1 MTQYIDNDTVRTK
14 KYIDKTVIA
23 AELEKR
29 MQELHPTN
37 THQMQVGEKMD
48 RDVLMWLNALTWV
61 KKILNTLDVK
71 EIGTIGENIIYETV
85 NKEWPIDRNEKFIEM
100 DFDNELKTESGVYVC
115 VDANT
120 KIYYKGDLPHCYLY
134 SKMFRRQNGWELELL
149 SWEKYNEMM
158 ETIKKI

>member
-1 MTQYIDNDTVRTK
+1 MKQHIDKDSVVAK
-14 KYIDKTVIA
+14 KYIDKSAVDA
-23 AELEKR
+23 AIERR
-29 MQELHPTN
+29 MQELRPTN

-61 KKILNTLDVK
+61 KKILDTLEEK
-71 EIGTIGENIIYETV
+71 EIGAAGDNIIYETV

-115 VDANT
+115 FDANT
-120 KIYYKGDLPHCYLY
+120 KIYYKGDFPHCYLY

-149 SWEKYNEMM
+149 SLEKYNEMM

>member
-1 MTQYIDNDTVRTK
+1 MTQYIDNDAVGTK
-14 KYIDKTVIA
+14 KYIDKDAIA
-23 AELEKR
+23 AEIEKR

-48 RDVLMWLNALTWV
+48 RDVLMW
-61 KKILNTLDVK
+61 
-71 EIGTIGENIIYETV
+71 NIIYETV

-120 KIYYKGDLPHCYLY
+120 KIYYKGDFPHCYLY

-149 SWEKYNEMM
+149 SLEKYNEMI